1 MEHELDE
8 LPGRIYTE
16 NRPHDFPR
24 NVKRQIQ
31 TNGIDLFLSL
41 LKYQGWMMD
50 HEWNGWK
57 KLGTLCYGICNFAL
71 LIAVMSGGILG
82 LSKGSDAQSQETF
95 LITLTTVLSDV
106 RRLLIMFALIM
117 DANKIRR
124 MNETLKE
131 TIEFGFYYSP
141 GISAPIHE
149 RSRRQSYCLLIIYHL
164 YFGAISTWWIL
175 LMPALDV
182 YRAHPNVDYEKI
194 ELPFPHSYFGM
205 DKKTHFCFGLLTSV
219 CALLKGQ
226 LSILV
231 ESMRLATGSSRHVPR
246 HDYQPMVSLFGPLL
260 MSTRASKT
268 ATAQNEPDQR
278 TANSIDFRKC
288 IRHHQMIL
296 RALKELKVLMR
307 PQIFINIH
315 FSCAFFILVGAA
327 ETWTDAVYG
336 RLVYGSLTLH
346 WITQIC
352 YWTWH
357 LSSLKAACREVGCAA
372 FSIGTHASISSKDLA
387 FIIKRSQYDEKFP
400 SFLTASFDF
409 PVLFRMLII
418 AWDILSVAR
427 RKL

>member
-1 MEHELDE
+1 
-8 LPGRIYTE
+8 
-16 NRPHDFPR
+16 
-24 NVKRQIQ
+24 
-31 TNGIDLFLSL
+31 
-41 LKYQGWMMD
+41 MMD

-57 KLGTLCYGICNFAL
+57 KLGTFCYGICNFAL

-82 LSKGSDAQSQETF
+82 LSKGRAAQSQETF
-95 LITLTTVLSDV
+95 LITLCTVLSDV
-106 RRLLIMFALIM
+106 RRLLTMFALIM

-164 YFGAISTWWIL
+164 YFGAISTCWIL
-175 LMPALDV
+175 MPVLDV

-194 ELPFPHSYFGM
+194 DLPFPHSYFWM
-205 DKKTHFCFGLLTSV
+205 DKKTHFCYGLLASV

-231 ESMRLATGSSRHVPR
+231 ESMRLATGSSRHVLR

-296 RALKELKVLMR
+296 RALKELKVLMG

-327 ETWTDAVYG
+327 ETWVKIF
-336 RLVYGSLTLH
+336 STLISYN
-346 WITQIC
+346 WTYIC
-352 YWTWH
+352 T
-357 LSSLKAACREVGCAA
+357 
-372 FSIGTHASISSKDLA
+372 
-387 FIIKRSQYDEKFP
+387 
-400 SFLTASFDF
+400 
-409 PVLFRMLII
+409 
-418 AWDILSVAR
+418 
-427 RKL
+427 